1 MPTFPLMGFC
11 RHRLGIDGA
20 GVTTLAAAH
29 GCPLRCRMC
38 LNPQCNSPQTPVRHV
53 TPEALY
59 EMARVDDLYFRATG
73 GGVVFGGGEPL
84 LHAQFIRAFRE
95 ICGDDWR
102 ILAETCLNV
111 PGEKVR
117 AAAACV
123 DEFMVDIKDMDP
135 AIYARYT
142 GGDNAQTLQNL
153 RWLLDAVGPERV
165 VVRVPHIPGFN
176 APEDVRRSV
185 DALKRMGATRLDVFA
200 YREKPAPMS

>member
-20 GVTTLAAAH
+20 GVTTPAAAH

-38 LNPQCNSPQTPVRHV
+38 LNPQCLSPETQVRQV
-53 TPEALY
+53 TPEALW

-84 LHAQFIRAFRE
+84 LHAEFIRAFRE
-95 ICGDDWR
+95 ICGDGWR
-102 ILAETCLNV
+102 ILAETSLNV
-111 PGEKVR
+111 PEEKVR
-117 AAAACV
+117 TAAACV
-123 DEFMVDIKDMDP
+123 DEFMVDIKDMNP
-135 AIYARYT
+135 EIYARYT
-142 GGDNAQTLQNL
+142 GVDNAQTHQNL
-153 RWLLDAVGPERV
+153 RLLLDVAGAGRV

-185 DALKRMGATRLDVFA
+185 DALKRLGATRLDVFT
-200 YREKPAPMS
+200 YREKPALSP